1 MFVFVLFLQFGSTY
15 GVEIK
20 KKKGGEGVGGWG
32 GVGRRKT
39 EVDGGRV

>member
-32 GVGRRKT
+32 VGWRKT